1 MKEALPVHE
10 SITLLRSLCT
20 PSGIRA
26 SRSTVA
32 NYEAIFARDAIMA
45 GLAGL
50 AADDRVIV
58 DAFACTLERL
68 RDLQGAQG
76 QIASN
81 VRVAADG
88 TVHVSFG
95 TLAPRFDSA
104 TWFLYGVAIMS
115 QAGAASFDDFAD
127 AVTRTVAL
135 LDGIEYNGRHLMYV
149 PAGGN
154 WADEYPFDGYILY
167 DQVLRAMA
175 LRELS
180 DVAGRAEW
188 RVKAHDIAQAID
200 ARFWPPG
207 AWKYGGSRRFP
218 VAATSPV
225 RVDEHV
231 DLAACALLAAS
242 DLLPARSTAILDAMR
257 ETFLVHGTLPP
268 AFTPVIT
275 EGDADWPAL
284 TAYHL
289 HGFRNRPHEYH
300 NGGIWPVWLGFLGA
314 AFARHGRRDELS
326 RLHQLTAAHVA
337 SLSHFDFEEYF
348 HGVSG
353 EALGTSGMAYTA
365 TGFLLLD
372 AAYRADTPELP
383 WTR

>member
-1 MKEALPVHE
+1 MKEELPYNE
-10 SITLLRSLCT
+10 SIALLRALCT
-20 PSGIRA
+20 PNGIKA

-32 NYEAIFARDAIMA
+32 NYEAIFARDAVMA

-50 AADDRVIV
+50 AAQ
-58 DAFACTLERL
+58 DAVVTTAFVRTLERL

-81 VRVAADG
+81 FKAASDG
-88 TVHVSFG
+88 SVQTSFG

-104 TWFLYGVAIMS
+104 TWFLYGVGVLGRTGHLDYGNFAI
-115 QAGAASFDDFAD
+115 
-127 AVTRTVAL
+127 AVDRTVNL
-135 LDGIEYNGRHLMYV
+135 LDGIEYNGRHLLYV

-175 LRELS
+175 LRELAA
-180 DVAGRAEW
+180 VARRPDWSA
-188 RVKAHDIAQAID
+188 KANDIAAAID
-200 ARFWPPG
+200 ARFWPDG
-207 AWKYGGSRRFP
+207 AWKYGGPRRFP

-225 RVDEHV
+225 RVDEHI

-242 DLLPARSTAILDAMR
+242 DLLPQRSAGILDAMCD
-257 ETFLVHGTLPP
+257 TFLTRDLLPP

-284 TAYHL
+284 AAYHL

-314 AFARHGRRDELS
+314 AFARHGRADDLA
-326 RLHQLTAAHVA
+326 RLHQRTAAHVA
-337 SLSHFDFEEYF
+337 SLSHFDFEEHF

-353 EALGTSGMAYTA
+353 EALGMAGMAYTA
-365 TGFLLLD
+365 TGFVLLD
-372 AAYRADTPELP
+372 VARRTSTPELP
-383 WTR
+383 WMR

>member
-1 MKEALPVHE
+1 MKEELPFNESVALLH
-10 SITLLRSLCT
+10 TLST
-20 PSGIRA
+20 PHGIRA
-26 SRSTVA
+26 SRSVVA

-50 AADDRVIV
+50 SIGDRVVIT
-58 DAFACTLERL
+58 AFARTLERL
-68 RDLQGAQG
+68 RDLQGPQG

-81 VRVAADG
+81 FKVAADG
-88 TVHVSFG
+88 STQVSFG

-104 TWFLYGVAIMS
+104 TWFLYGVAVMTR
-115 QAGAASFDDFAD
+115 AGHIAGDDFTT
-127 AVTRTVAL
+127 AVERTVQL
-135 LDGIEYNGRHLMYV
+135 LDGIEYNGRHLLYV

-180 DVAGRAEW
+180 AVTGRAEW
-188 RVKAHDIAQAID
+188 AVKARDIASAID
-200 ARFWPPG
+200 ARFWPAG
-207 AWKYGGSRRFP
+207 DWQYGGPRRFP

-225 RVDEHV
+225 RTDEHV

-242 DLLPARSTAILDAMR
+242 DLLPARSGGILDAMR
-257 ETFLVHGTLPP
+257 DAFLAHDALPP
-268 AFTPVIT
+268 AFSPVIT
-275 EGDADWPAL
+275 EGDAAWPAL
-284 TAYHL
+284 AAYHL

-314 AFARHGRRDELS
+314 AFARHGRRHDVE
-326 RLHQLTAAHVA
+326 RLHQLTAALTRRQ
-337 SLSHFDFEEYF
+337 SRFDFEEYF
-348 HGVSG
+348 HGVTG
-353 EALGTSGMAYTA
+353 DALGTTGMAYTA
-365 TGFLLLD
+365 TGFLLLE
-372 AAYRADTPELP
+372 AARRADTPELP